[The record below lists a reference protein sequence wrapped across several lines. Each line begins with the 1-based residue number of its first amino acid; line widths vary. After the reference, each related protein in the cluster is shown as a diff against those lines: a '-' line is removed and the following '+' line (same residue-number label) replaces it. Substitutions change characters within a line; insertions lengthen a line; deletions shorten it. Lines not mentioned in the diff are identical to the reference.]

1 MGAWSPAQSGL
12 IAATGDPM
20 VMPSTPGFSAGVL
33 YVSRVYVDQTRAAH
47 TAQLAVITAGEGISH
62 AFIGVYDP
70 AGGRL
75 LASTADLSSSLST
88 AGVLQAPLTSEMAA
102 QPRNKELWLVLLIGG
117 LTKSPTVIGGREY
130 GSNLGLTGDYRLW
143 TSAGSTFTAL
153 PAAIPQLKVP
163 AHGSIPFIAVGP

>member
-20 VMPSTPGFSAGVL
+20 VMPSTPGFSSGVL

-75 LASTADLSSSLST
+75 LASTADLSSSLGT

-102 QPRNKELWLVLLIGG
+102 QQRNKELWLVLLIGG
-117 LTKSPTVIGGREY
+117 MTKSPTFIGGREY

-143 TSAGSTFTAL
+143 TSTGSTFTAL
-153 PAAIPQLKVP
+153 PSAIPQLKVP